1 MKVQIKIEGMSCQH
15 CVKRVEEA
23 LKENFETNI
32 VKVDLDNN
40 QAMVDFIHEV
50 SDQQIKD
57 VIEDVGYDVKEI
69 IALD

>member
-23 LKENFETNI
+23 LKENFETNT
-32 VKVDLDNN
+32 VNVDLGNN
-40 QAMVDFIHEV
+40 QAMVDFINEV